1 MTAGLASIR
10 SALIWASLAGV
21 GLVVE
26 SVLVLGLGIEP
37 VVVAAWVVELV
48 VVVLLVGA
56 RRAEPEPVSAIR
68 WGSLV
73 ALAGGAG
80 ALAIGGNFTL
90 FLVMQALPV
99 VVLCAAVLRP
109 LARRT
114 DWVWSAQVRVRLTWT
129 VAGTYAGLIAF
140 SLMQD
145 RRGLPLI
152 HPDVASLVTLG
163 TMFETAVT
171 VAIAVMWLGR
181 REPRQDPA
189 ETTR

>member
-1 MTAGLASIR
+1 M
-10 SALIWASLAGV
+10 AGV
-21 GLVVE
+21 GLVGE
-26 SVLVLGLGIEP
+26 SVLVLVRGIDP
-37 VVVAAWVVELV
+37 VGVAAWVVELV
-48 VVVLLVGA
+48 VVGLLVWT

-73 ALAGGAG
+73 SLAGGTG

-90 FLVMQALPV
+90 FLAMQALPV
-99 VVLCAAVLRP
+99 VVLSAAVLRP

-114 DWVWSAQVRVRLTWT
+114 GWVWSGQVRVRLTWT
-129 VAGTYAGLIAF
+129 VTGTYAGLIAF

-181 REPRQDPA
+181 RQPRQDPA